1 MVSAAS
7 GLKAFWLT
15 WFSKPASDRFL
26 YLSIRKRR
34 PRQILLLG
42 LDNIPRALQI
52 IALAQRYHRSE
63 PVHLAGIDQFE
74 ARPKDQPRLSLKQA
88 HRLLRPSGAQISL
101 IPGNPL
107 EALSRSANSLLGTE
121 LVLISANQDLPA
133 RSPAWFYLPRTLTPS
148 ALVLREE
155 PTAEGCL
162 LKPVNRVELQ
172 HLAHESAPRRRAA

>member
-52 IALAQRYHRSE
+52 ISLAQRYHQADQ
-63 PVHLAGIDQFE
+63 VDFAGIDEFE

-88 HRLLRPSGAQISL
+88 HRLLRPCGARINL
-101 IPGNPL
+101 IPGNAL

-121 LVLISANQDLPA
+121 LVIISASQDLPA
-133 RSPAWFYLPRTLTPS
+133 RSPAWFYLPRTLTPN

-155 PTAEGCL
+155 SIANGHV